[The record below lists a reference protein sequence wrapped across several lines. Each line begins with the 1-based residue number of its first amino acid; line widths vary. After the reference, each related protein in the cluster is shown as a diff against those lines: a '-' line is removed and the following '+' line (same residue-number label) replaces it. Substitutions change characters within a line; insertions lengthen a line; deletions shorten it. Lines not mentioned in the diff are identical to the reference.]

1 MAGGIAML
9 YEQDKILR
17 AFDMYSEL
25 ALEGRV
31 SGELARLFKIDTDL
45 RSLVEM
51 FCQKVDTI
59 CLEVGNEVL
68 LVPTTKLSPFHV
80 TNETLKREYFKSKGR
95 NDDLYLMYFATI
107 CVIGE
112 FYNSFHS
119 LVPTKPFI
127 TYEEWIQSINH
138 RMATLRTYDEEV
150 LKAKEKEYS
159 YRWHM
164 LIEKWDGLDDVK
176 ETAKRQSAN
185 TMSRV
190 SFLHTTCRF
199 LRDEDLLV
207 ETGMGEF
214 ELTEKAQ
221 VIIGNYFMDTEYNR
235 GIIDF
240 LYGLKEDVHADN

>member
-1 MAGGIAML
+1 
-9 YEQDKILR
+9 
-17 AFDMYSEL
+17 
-25 ALEGRV
+25 
-31 SGELARLFKIDTDL
+31 
-45 RSLVEM
+45 
-51 FCQKVDTI
+51 
-59 CLEVGNEVL
+59 
-68 LVPTTKLSPFHV
+68 
-80 TNETLKREYFKSKGR
+80 
-95 NDDLYLMYFATI
+95 
-107 CVIGE
+107 
-112 FYNSFHS
+112 
-119 LVPTKPFI
+119 
-127 TYEEWIQSINH
+127 
-138 RMATLRTYDEEV
+138 
-150 LKAKEKEYS
+150 
-159 YRWHM
+159 M

-240 LYGLKEDVHADN
+240 LYGLKGDVYADN